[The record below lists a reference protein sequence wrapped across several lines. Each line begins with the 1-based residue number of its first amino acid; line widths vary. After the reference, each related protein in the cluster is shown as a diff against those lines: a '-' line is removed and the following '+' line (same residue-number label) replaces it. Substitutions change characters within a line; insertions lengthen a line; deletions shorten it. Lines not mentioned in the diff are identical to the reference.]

1 MEVSNPYLAGH
12 IQQSAKNIMAEL
24 YDSNFAEQNV
34 DLEVAYVGILNYA
47 TGFKLRLTFVD
58 AFEDEDIDEWKYIAQ
73 KHGASGLRTR
83 LDTSSGNI
91 DLNIE
96 YKRRTISPNKI
107 WWIRSAIMAVAS
119 YSFHQLHLIDPERYP
134 WFE

>member
-12 IQQSAKNIMAEL
+12 IQQSAKNIIDDL
-24 YDSNFAEQNV
+24 YNSNFAEQNV
-34 DLEVAYVGILNYA
+34 DLDVAYVGILNYA
-47 TGFKLRLTFVD
+47 TGFKLRLAFVD
-58 AFEDEDIDEWKYIAQ
+58 TFKGEDIEEWKYIVQ

-96 YKRRTISPNKI
+96 YKRRTVSSKRI
-107 WWIRSAIMAVAS
+107 WWIRSAIMMVAS
-119 YSFHQLHLIDPERYP
+119 YSFHQLHLIDPARYP